1 MGWFDDA
8 RAKSKAAAA
17 KKPPPPAK
25 QPVGQPRKGHHWD
38 GTHEL
43 VVDGDKR
50 SYKGEWICD
59 EQPDDGEF
67 DDDEGR
73 APAAKKRREQRPF
86 QAATWKVVLPWLLC
100 MSMGVGSPA
109 CGPKCGGCDLCSKLF
124 CSLCIER
131 GTGPC
136 ANSNCNAFKDG
147 GCGRF
152 HMDAV
157 RTQEGR

>member
-1 MGWFDDA
+1 MGWFDDIKA
-8 RAKSKAAAA
+8 SSKAAAA

-73 APAAKKRREQRPF
+73 APAAKKRRTRWCTSS
-86 QAATWKVVLPWLLC
+86 TWR
-100 MSMGVGSPA
+100 S
-109 CGPKCGGCDLCSKLF
+109 
-124 CSLCIER
+124 
-131 GTGPC
+131 TG
-136 ANSNCNAFKDG
+136 
-147 GCGRF
+147 
-152 HMDAV
+152 
-157 RTQEGR
+157 